1 MLNNEIEYTTTSP
14 LLFLTFNRLDT
25 TKKVFEVIKQ
35 VKPPKLYLASDGA
48 RADKFGEKEVVESVR
63 NFLLNNID
71 WQCEVKTLFRENN
84 LGCGNAVSGAINWFF
99 ENEEMGIILEDD
111 CLPSKSFFRF
121 CDELLLRYKDDQRI
135 MHISGDNFQDGI
147 SRGDGS
153 YYFSKITHI
162 WGWASWRRAW
172 KFYDFNMKSLDNFI
186 NYKIDENIWTQNKI
200 RKYWLKQ
207 FKKVSIGKIDTWDYQ
222 WNYCLIVNNGL
233 SILPNINLVENI
245 GFNSDATHTIN
256 SKLKMPIANEITFP
270 LIHPQFFVPD
280 LEADTYTFNKQ
291 YQQSFYSK
299 IKGKLKNIINNI

>member
-1 MLNNEIEYTTTSP
+1 MLNNEIEYITNSP
-14 LLFLTFNRLDT
+14 VLFLTFNRLDT

-48 RADKFGEKEVVESVR
+48 RVNKSGEKEVVESVR

-71 WQCEVKTLFRENN
+71 WQCEVKTLFREHN
-84 LGCGNAVSGAINWFF
+84 LGCGKAVSSAINWFF

-111 CLPSKSFFRF
+111 CLPSISFFRF

-153 YYFSKITHI
+153 YYFSQISHV
-162 WGWASWRRAW
+162 WGWAAWRRAW
-172 KFYDFNMKSLDNFI
+172 KLYDFEMKSLNNFI
-186 NYKIDENIWTQNKI
+186 NYKIYKNVWKQNKVQ
-200 RKYWLKQ
+200 KYWLKQ
-207 FKKVSIGKIDTWDYQ
+207 FKNVSLGKIDTWDYQ

-245 GFNSDATHTIN
+245 GFNSEATHTSN
-256 SKLKMPIANEITFP
+256 SKLKMPSADEITFP
-270 LIHPQFFVPD
+270 LTHPQFFVPD

-291 YQQSFYSK
+291 YQQSLLSK
-299 IKGKLKNIINNI
+299 IKGKLKNILK

>member
-1 MLNNEIEYTTTSP
+1 MLNNEIEHITNSP
-14 LLFLTFNRLDT
+14 VLFLTFNRLDT

-48 RADKFGEKEVVESVR
+48 RVNKSGEKEVVESVR

-71 WQCEVKTLFRENN
+71 WQCEVKTLFREHN
-84 LGCGNAVSGAINWFF
+84 LGCGKAVSSAINWFF

-111 CLPSKSFFRF
+111 CLPSISFFRF

-153 YYFSKITHI
+153 YYFSQISHV
-162 WGWASWRRAW
+162 WGWAAWRRAW
-172 KFYDFNMKSLDNFI
+172 KLYDFEMKSLNNFI
-186 NYKIDENIWTQNKI
+186 NYKIYKNVWKQNKVQ
-200 RKYWLKQ
+200 KYWLKQ
-207 FKKVSIGKIDTWDYQ
+207 FKNVSLGKIDTWDYQ

-245 GFNSDATHTIN
+245 GFNSEATHTSN
-256 SKLKMPIANEITFP
+256 SKLKMPSANEIKFP
-270 LIHPQFFVPD
+270 LTHPQFFVPD

-291 YQQSFYSK
+291 YQQSLLSK
-299 IKGKLKNIINNI
+299 IKGKLKNILK